1 MVLMFERL
9 IFGGAHIE
17 VLIKAWLILKVGLM
31 DAQYWWA
38 PRAQWLNKAQARAPV
53 PSCTIYNRSAFF
65 QLHHNNAAWWR
76 SEWFGDSTIGLL
88 NFFAK
93 KNVWKQDQIDQTLNF
108 KTMSVTKNLY
118 WFTLWLQQKYHFL
131 TKTRSYFS
139 ISILLSKTFG
149 HVVNLLLYQSCCR
162 EVNQFEIDILIISNV
177 IVDYLGNKLDS
188 GFHWFKRGWLI
199 THHDGKDASIALN
212 CYCNAIEF
220 NLNGQLTCD
229 VSRYYL
235 GK

>member
-1 MVLMFERL
+1 M
-9 IFGGAHIE
+9 
-17 VLIKAWLILKVGLM
+17 
-31 DAQYWWA
+31 
-38 PRAQWLNKAQARAPV
+38 

-108 KTMSVTKNLY
+108 KTKSVTKNLY

-149 HVVNLLLYQSCCR
+149 HVVNFNCCINR
-162 EVNQFEIDILIISNV
+162 VVEKLINLKLITWSFQMWLLIIWGTNWTQ
-177 IVDYLGNKLDS
+177 
-188 GFHWFKRGWLI
+188 GFHCTGLSVDGWLPI
-199 THHDGKDASIALN
+199 IMARMLPKHWS
-212 CYCNAIEF
+212 
-220 NLNGQLTCD
+220 CD
-229 VSRYYL
+229 ISRYYL
-235 GK
+235 DNLLILLRHPLFDCLSSQHGDVRVCQ

>member
-1 MVLMFERL
+1 MALMFERL

-38 PRAQWLNKAQARAPV
+38 PRAQWLNKAQAQAPV

-88 NFFAK
+88 NVFAK
-93 KNVWKQDQIDQTLNF
+93 KLSESKIKSTKHWTSRRWAWPKIFIDLLF
-108 KTMSVTKNLY
+108 DYSKNIL
-118 WFTLWLQQKYHFL
+118 LLS
-131 TKTRSYFS
+131 KTRSYFS

-177 IVDYLGNKLDS
+177 IADYLGNKLDS
-188 GFHWFKRGWLI
+188 RVPPL
-199 THHDGKDASIALN
+199 
-212 CYCNAIEF
+212 
-220 NLNGQLTCD
+220 
-229 VSRYYL
+229 V
-235 GK
+235 